1 MIEPDSN
8 SHITPPLEDLS
19 APLQPPPRQGRTS
32 WRALRF
38 GCLGIFLLMCS
49 LISGIAIA
57 LQSGPV
63 NMNLP
68 FSNTLKIG
76 SDNFVLS
83 NYSFQD
89 GNTYYADLN
98 GSGVRNILQVEYLED
113 THSLQVVLHHSTKG
127 DREENQLLQLK
138 LP

>member
-1 MIEPDSN
+1 
-8 SHITPPLEDLS
+8 
-19 APLQPPPRQGRTS
+19 
-32 WRALRF
+32 
-38 GCLGIFLLMCS
+38 MCS

-68 FSNTLKIG
+68 FSNSLRSS

-83 NYSFQD
+83 NLPFQD
-89 GNTYYADLN
+89 GNTYYVDLWN

-113 THSLQVVLHHSTKG
+113 THSLQVKSSTTP
-127 DREENQLLQLK
+127 LK
-138 LP
+138 VTAKKTNFCN